1 MSAETTAISSPV
13 DTAGKA
19 RIAPRC
25 DYRIPNCL
33 TFLRAF
39 EKELEKYYTPLW
51 R

>member
-1 MSAETTAISSPV
+1 MSTETESISSTV

-19 RIAPRC
+19 RTVTRC
-25 DYRIPNCL
+25 DFRIPNCI